1 MKQRLYP
8 CLCVSCPECGSV
20 FHAVA
25 MWQEFHGDNE
35 GNKELLDT
43 LCEYAEEGY
52 NVSFRNRDEFDL
64 KYCEHMKSSQWKDF
78 FVNKKG
84 SCNLHSQRR
93 KRQFCERFKYIKH
106 KAGIL
111 QNCLEVT
118 SLFLLAPPFF
128 FTLKTNNMK
137 IILIILIVAIVGCG
151 VSKKY
156 CYEGKQPFPRGKF
169 RH

>member
-128 FTLKTNNMK
+128 FHIKNQQHENYLNHFDCSHCRMR
-137 IILIILIVAIVGCG
+137 GF
-151 VSKKY
+151 KKVLLRRQTAVPTW
-156 CYEGKQPFPRGKF
+156 KV
-169 RH
+169 